1 MSTKNLAR
9 VAGLFYLIVAAA
21 GGFAESVRTNAT
33 VAGDAAATAANVQSH
48 QALFRIAFAADLL
61 DLPFFLAVGVIM
73 YVLLKPVSAPGAI
86 GMLVLNAV
94 SVAVQAL
101 NMLGHAGAL
110 LVATDPQ
117 FTAGLSAATS
127 QAIVLFLLD
136 MHRIGY
142 LVAQVFFGLYL
153 LPLGYLV
160 YRSGLFP
167 RVLGWILIAGAAGY
181 AAGVLVSFAAAGF
194 ESGLG
199 TYFGLAGGLAEIVFL
214 LWLIVRGVD
223 DRSAQPGL
231 GREALGWSA

>member
-9 VAGLFYLIVAAA
+9 VAGLCYLIVAVA
-21 GGFAESVRTNAT
+21 GGFAESVRRSAT
-33 VAGDAAATAANVQSH
+33 VAGDAAATAANVQAH
-48 QALFRIAFAADLL
+48 QALFRVAFAADLL
-61 DLPFFLAVGVIM
+61 DLPFFLAVGAIM
-73 YVLLKPVSAPGAI
+73 YVILKPVSAPVAM

-117 FTAGLSAATS
+117 FTAGLSTATS

-142 LVAQVFFGLYL
+142 LVAQIFFGLYL

-167 RVLGWILIAGAAGY
+167 KALGWVLMAGAAGY
-181 AAGVLVSFAAAGF
+181 AMGVGISFAAAGF
-194 ESGLG
+194 DSGVA
-199 TYFGLAGGLAEIVFL
+199 TYFGLAGGLAEMVFL
-214 LWLIVRGVD
+214 LWLLIFGVNQAAA
-223 DRSAQPGL
+223 RPASL
-231 GREALGWSA
+231 GAKGWAA